1 MPALMRENSELVLI
15 DFQPRLMAAIHEG
28 EAVIRNASHLLAAAR
43 RLDVPRIMTEQNPAR
58 LGGTVEALAP
68 QDAEISYAKQSFDAG
83 ADPQIAARLDGDAAV
98 VVAGCEAHVCVLQTV
113 LGLLEDGRRVHVVAD
128 AIGSRDPKSHAAA
141 IERMRHHG
149 ADIVTTEMVIF
160 EWLRSAENPA
170 FKELVALIK

>member
-1 MPALMRENSELVLI
+1 M
-15 DFQPRLMAAIHEG
+15 PRL
-28 EAVIRNASHLLAAAR
+28 V
-43 RLDVPRIMTEQNPAR
+43 TEQNPAR

-68 QDAEISYAKQSFDAG
+68 QGRETAFAKQCFDAG
-83 ADPQIAARLDGDAAV
+83 AEPQVAARLEGDAAV
-98 VVAGCEAHVCVLQTV
+98 VVTGCEAHVCVLQTV

-128 AIGSRDPKSHAAA
+128 AVGSRDPKNHAAA

-160 EWLRSAENPA
+160 EWLRSADDPA